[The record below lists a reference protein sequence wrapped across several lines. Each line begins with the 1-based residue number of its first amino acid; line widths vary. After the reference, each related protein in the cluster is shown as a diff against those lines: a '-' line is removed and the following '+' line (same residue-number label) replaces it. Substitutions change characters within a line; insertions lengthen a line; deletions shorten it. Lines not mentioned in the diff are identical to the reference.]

1 MTRGHAPFA
10 AHSHNIDRSDVLSP
24 GCWGAFARV
33 RATAPAAPF
42 APAVSAEAGAAA
54 GPERSARVRV
64 PWKAA
69 KNMFLLSGGTR
80 LCGELEVGCAK
91 NAVLPILAA
100 AMLTDAPVTVED
112 CPDLVDARNMLS
124 ILETLGCRVEARGRD
139 VLLDASR
146 AESHEMPEN
155 LSKRLRSSIFMLGP
169 LIARFGRARVSYPG
183 GCEIG
188 QRPIDLH
195 LKGLRAL
202 GVTIREAHG
211 MIECDGA
218 RLRGADVYLDFP
230 SVGATENV
238 MMAAVL
244 ARGRT
249 TIHNAAREPEI
260 RDLQAFINALGGKIR
275 GGGTDRVT
283 IEGVRSLG
291 GARYRP
297 LPDRI
302 VAGTL
307 LAAAAATRGE
317 VLLRRVCPGD
327 LGAVLDK
334 LRQAGCAVETEEETI
349 FLRARTLKPFEVSTQ
364 PFPGFP
370 TDLQAQFMALAC
382 AVEGAS
388 VIVEN
393 VFENRF
399 AHAAQLRRMG
409 ADIFLS
415 GRLAVVR
422 GGRLYGAEVQASDL
436 RGGAALVIAAL
447 AAEGESRV
455 ENVELIDRGYEALET
470 MLAAL
475 GANIRRI

>member
-1 MTRGHAPFA
+1 
-10 AHSHNIDRSDVLSP
+10 
-24 GCWGAFARV
+24 
-33 RATAPAAPF
+33 
-42 APAVSAEAGAAA
+42 
-54 GPERSARVRV
+54 
-64 PWKAA
+64 
-69 KNMFLLSGGTR
+69 MFLVSGGKR
-80 LCGELEVGCAK
+80 LCGALEVGCAK

-100 AMLTDAPVTVED
+100 AMLTDAPVTLED

-124 ILETLGCRVEARGRD
+124 ILETLGCRVERRGRE
-139 VLLDASR
+139 VRLDASR
-146 AESHEMPEN
+146 AENHEMPEK
-155 LSKRLRSSIFMLGP
+155 LSKRLRSSIFLLGP

-211 MIECDGA
+211 MIECEGA

-260 RDLQAFINALGGKIR
+260 RDLQAFINALGGKVR

-283 IEGVRSLG
+283 IEGVKALG
-291 GARYRP
+291 AARYRP

-317 VLLRRVCPGD
+317 VLLRRACPGD

-334 LRQAGCAVETEEETI
+334 LRQAGCEVEAEGEEI
-349 FLRARTLKPFEVSTQ
+349 FLRARALKPFEVSTQ

-382 AVEGAS
+382 AVQGAS
-388 VIVEN
+388 VVVEN

-422 GGRLYGAEVQASDL
+422 GGRLYGAEVQAGDL
-436 RGGAALVIAAL
+436 RGGAALAL

-455 ENVELIDRGYEALET
+455 ENVELIDRGYERLEE

-475 GANIRRI
+475 GADIRRL

>member
-1 MTRGHAPFA
+1 
-10 AHSHNIDRSDVLSP
+10 
-24 GCWGAFARV
+24 
-33 RATAPAAPF
+33 
-42 APAVSAEAGAAA
+42 
-54 GPERSARVRV
+54 
-64 PWKAA
+64 
-69 KNMFLLSGGTR
+69 MFQIVGGRRLSG
-80 LCGELEVGCAK
+80 ELQVGCAK

-100 AMLTDAPVTVED
+100 ALLTDEAVTIED
-112 CPDLVDARNMLS
+112 CPVLVDACNMLS
-124 ILETLGCRVEARGRD
+124 ILTTLGCRVERRGRE
-139 VLLDASR
+139 VILDASR
-146 AESHEMPEN
+146 AENHEMPEQ

-169 LIARFGRARVSYPG
+169 LIGRFRRAKVSYPG

-202 GVTIREAHG
+202 GVRIREEHG

-218 RLRGADVYLDFP
+218 QLRGADVYLDFP

-260 RDLQAFINALGGKIR
+260 RDLQNFINALGGRVR
-275 GGGTDRVT
+275 GGGSDRVVV
-283 IEGVRSLG
+283 EGVKALG

-317 VLLRRVCPGD
+317 VLLRRVIPGD

-334 LRQAGCAVETEEETI
+334 LRQAGCAVESTQSEI
-349 FLRARTLKPFEVSTQ
+349 YLRSGAPAPFELSTQ

-382 AVEGAS
+382 VLPGAS

-409 ADIFLS
+409 ADIFIS
-415 GRLAVVR
+415 NRLAVVR
-422 GGRLYGAEVQASDL
+422 GGRLCGANVQAGDL

-455 ENVELIDRGYEALET
+455 ENVELIDRGYESLEG
-470 MLAAL
+470 MLTGL
-475 GANIRRI
+475 GANIQRL

>member
-1 MTRGHAPFA
+1 
-10 AHSHNIDRSDVLSP
+10 
-24 GCWGAFARV
+24 
-33 RATAPAAPF
+33 
-42 APAVSAEAGAAA
+42 
-54 GPERSARVRV
+54 
-64 PWKAA
+64 
-69 KNMFLLSGGTR
+69 MFLVSGGRR

-100 AMLTDAPVTVED
+100 AMLTDTPVTVED

-139 VLLDASR
+139 VVLDASR
-146 AESHEMPEN
+146 AENHEMPEK
-155 LSKRLRSSIFMLGP
+155 LSKRLRSSIFLLGP
-169 LIARFGRARVSYPG
+169 LVARFGRARVSYPG

-202 GVTIREAHG
+202 GVQIRETHG

-260 RDLQAFINALGGKIR
+260 RDLQNFINALGGKVR
-275 GGGTDRVT
+275 GGGTDCVT
-283 IEGVRSLG
+283 VEGVRSLG
-291 GARYRP
+291 GACYRP

-307 LAAAAATRGE
+307 LAAAAVTRGE
-317 VLLRRVCPGD
+317 VFLRRVCPGD

-334 LRQAGCAVETEEETI
+334 LRQAGCAVEAEEETI

-382 AVEGAS
+382 AAEGAS

-422 GGRLYGAEVQASDL
+422 GGRLYGAEVQAGDL

-455 ENVELIDRGYEALET
+455 ENVELIDRGYEHLEN

>member
-1 MTRGHAPFA
+1 MGGHAPFA

-24 GCWGAFARV
+24 RML
-33 RATAPAAPF
+33 
-42 APAVSAEAGAAA
+42 
-54 GPERSARVRV
+54 
-64 PWKAA
+64 WKAA
-69 KNMFLLSGGTR
+69 KRMFLVSGGRR
-80 LCGELEVGCAK
+80 LCGRYEVDCAK

-100 AMLTDAPVTVED
+100 AMLTDAPVTIED

-124 ILETLGCRVEARGRD
+124 ILETLGCRVEKRGRE

-146 AESHEMPEN
+146 AEDHEMPER
-155 LSKRLRSSIFMLGP
+155 LSKRLRSSIFLLGP

-202 GVTIREAHG
+202 GVQIREAHG
-211 MIECDGA
+211 MIECEGA

-260 RDLQAFINALGGKIR
+260 RDLQDFINALGGKVR
-275 GGGTDRVT
+275 GGGTDRVA
-283 IEGVRSLG
+283 IEGVKSLG

-307 LAAAAATRGE
+307 LAAAAITHGE
-317 VLLRRVCPGD
+317 VLLERVIPGD

-334 LRQAGCAVETEEETI
+334 LRQAGCEVEAEGEAI
-349 FLRARTLKPFEVSTQ
+349 FLRAGSLRPFEISTQ

-382 AVEGAS
+382 VAEGAS

-422 GGRLYGAEVQASDL
+422 GGRLYGAEVQAGDL
-436 RGGAALVIAAL
+436 RGGAALALAAL

-455 ENVELIDRGYEALET
+455 ENVELIDRGYEHLED

>member
-1 MTRGHAPFA
+1 MFW
-10 AHSHNIDRSDVLSP
+10 VL
-24 GCWGAFARV
+24 
-33 RATAPAAPF
+33 
-42 APAVSAEAGAAA
+42 
-54 GPERSARVRV
+54 
-64 PWKAA
+64 
-69 KNMFLLSGGTR
+69 GGRR

-100 AMLTDAPVTVED
+100 ALLTDEPVTVED
-112 CPDLVDARNMLS
+112 CPALVDVRNMLS
-124 ILETLGCRVEARGRD
+124 ILKTLGCRVEARGRD
-139 VLLDASR
+139 VVIDASR
-146 AESHEMPEN
+146 AESHEMPET

-169 LIARFGRARVSYPG
+169 LIGRFRRARVSYPG

-211 MIECDGA
+211 MIDCDGA
-218 RLRGADVYLDFP
+218 RLQGADVYLDFP

-260 RDLQAFINALGGKIR
+260 RDLQDFINALGGRVR

-283 IEGVRSLG
+283 IEGVKALG

-317 VLLRRVCPGD
+317 VLLRRARPGD

-334 LRQAGCAVETEEETI
+334 LRQAGCEVEAGEAEI
-349 FLRARTLKPFEVSTQ
+349 FLRSRALKPFEVSTQ

-409 ADIFLS
+409 ADIFLN

-422 GGRLYGAEVQASDL
+422 GGKLCGAAVQAGDL

-455 ENVELIDRGYEALET
+455 ENVELIDRGYEALER

-475 GANIRRI
+475 GADIKRL

>member
-1 MTRGHAPFA
+1 
-10 AHSHNIDRSDVLSP
+10 
-24 GCWGAFARV
+24 
-33 RATAPAAPF
+33 
-42 APAVSAEAGAAA
+42 
-54 GPERSARVRV
+54 
-64 PWKAA
+64 
-69 KNMFLLSGGTR
+69 MFLVSGGRR

-100 AMLTDAPVTVED
+100 AMLTDTPVTVED

-139 VLLDASR
+139 VVLDASR
-146 AESHEMPEN
+146 AENHEMPEK
-155 LSKRLRSSIFMLGP
+155 LSKRLRSSIFLLGP
-169 LIARFGRARVSYPG
+169 LVARFGRARVSYPG

-202 GVTIREAHG
+202 GVQIRETHG

-260 RDLQAFINALGGKIR
+260 RDLQNFINALGGKVR
-275 GGGTDRVT
+275 GGGTDCVT
-283 IEGVRSLG
+283 VEGVRSLG
-291 GARYRP
+291 GACYRP

-307 LAAAAATRGE
+307 LAAAAVTRGE

-334 LRQAGCAVETEEETI
+334 LRQAGCAVEAEEETI

-382 AVEGAS
+382 AAEGAS

-422 GGRLYGAEVQASDL
+422 GGRLYGAEVQAGDL

-455 ENVELIDRGYEALET
+455 ENVELIDRGYEHLED

>member
-1 MTRGHAPFA
+1 MY
-10 AHSHNIDRSDVLSP
+10 
-24 GCWGAFARV
+24 RV
-33 RATAPAAPF
+33 IGGRRI
-42 APAVSAEAGAAA
+42 AG
-54 GPERSARVRV
+54 EVR
-64 PWKAA
+64 
-69 KNMFLLSGGTR
+69 
-80 LCGELEVGCAK
+80 VGCAK

-100 AMLTDAPVTVED
+100 TILTREPVTIED
-112 CPDLVDARNMLS
+112 CPELSDVKNMLA
-124 ILETLGCRVEARGRD
+124 ILETLGCHIQAMPEGVWIDAGCAGRY
-139 VLLDASR
+139 
-146 AESHEMPEN
+146 EMPEH
-155 LSKRLRSSIFMLGP
+155 LSKQLRSSIFMLGP
-169 LIARFGRARVSYPG
+169 LIGRFRRAKVTYPG

-202 GVTIREAHG
+202 GVTIREEHG
-211 MIECDGA
+211 MIYCDGQK
-218 RLRGADVYLDFP
+218 LRGAEVYLDFP

-244 ARGRT
+244 ARGET

-260 RDLQAFINALGGKIR
+260 RDLQDFINRLGGRVR
-275 GGGTDRVT
+275 GGGTDCVRVQ
-283 IEGVRSLG
+283 GVDALV
-291 GARYRP
+291 GASYRP

-317 VLLRRVCPGD
+317 LTLRDVVSSD
-327 LGAVLDK
+327 LGAVTDK
-334 LRQAGCAVETEEETI
+334 LRQAGCDLQIEEDRI
-349 FLRARTLKPFEVSTQ
+349 SLAAQGKLKPFEISTQ

-382 AVEGAS
+382 AIEGAS

-415 GRLAVVR
+415 NRLAVVR
-422 GGRLYGAEVQASDL
+422 GGKLQGARVQAGDL

-447 AAEGESRV
+447 AAEGESV
-455 ENVELIDRGYEALET
+455 IENVELIDRGYASLEKT
-470 MLAAL
+470 LSRL
-475 GANIRRI
+475 GAQIRRIG

>member
-1 MTRGHAPFA
+1 
-10 AHSHNIDRSDVLSP
+10 
-24 GCWGAFARV
+24 
-33 RATAPAAPF
+33 
-42 APAVSAEAGAAA
+42 
-54 GPERSARVRV
+54 
-64 PWKAA
+64 
-69 KNMFLLSGGTR
+69 MFQVVGGRR

-100 AMLTDAPVTVED
+100 AILTDERVVIED
-112 CPDLVDARNMLS
+112 CPALVDARNMLS
-124 ILETLGCRVEARGRD
+124 ILKTLGCRVETSGSD
-139 VLLDASR
+139 VILDASR
-146 AESHEMPEN
+146 AENHEMPEQ

-169 LIARFGRARVSYPG
+169 LIGRFGRAKVSYPG

-202 GVTIREAHG
+202 GVRIREEHG

-260 RDLQAFINALGGKIR
+260 RDLQDFINALGGRVR
-275 GGGTDRVT
+275 GGGSDCVV
-283 IEGVRSLG
+283 IEGVKARG

-302 VAGTL
+302 VAGTI

-317 VLLRRVCPGD
+317 VLLKRVCPDD

-334 LRQAGCAVETEEETI
+334 LRQAGCAVESGSSQI
-349 FLRARTLKPFEVSTQ
+349 YLRAGALKPFELSTQ

-382 AVEGAS
+382 SIEGAS

-409 ADIFLS
+409 ADIFIS
-415 GRLAVVR
+415 NRLAVVR
-422 GGRLYGAEVQASDL
+422 GAKLYGASVQAGDL

-447 AAEGESRV
+447 VAQGESWV
-455 ENVELIDRGYEALET
+455 ENVELIDRGYASLEN
-470 MLAAL
+470 MLASL
-475 GANIRRI
+475 GAQVRRVERRNQ

>member
-1 MTRGHAPFA
+1 
-10 AHSHNIDRSDVLSP
+10 
-24 GCWGAFARV
+24 
-33 RATAPAAPF
+33 
-42 APAVSAEAGAAA
+42 
-54 GPERSARVRV
+54 
-64 PWKAA
+64 
-69 KNMFLLSGGTR
+69 MFLVSGGRR

-100 AMLTDAPVTVED
+100 AMLTDTPVTVED

-139 VLLDASR
+139 VVLDASR
-146 AESHEMPEN
+146 AENHEMPEK
-155 LSKRLRSSIFMLGP
+155 LSKRLRSSIFLLGP
-169 LIARFGRARVSYPG
+169 LVARFGRARVSYPG

-202 GVTIREAHG
+202 GVQIRETHG

-260 RDLQAFINALGGKIR
+260 RDLQNFINALGGKVR
-275 GGGTDRVT
+275 GGGTDCVT
-283 IEGVRSLG
+283 VEGVRSLG
-291 GARYRP
+291 GACYRP

-307 LAAAAATRGE
+307 LAAAAVTRGE
-317 VLLRRVCPGD
+317 VFLRRVCPGD

-334 LRQAGCAVETEEETI
+334 LRQAGCAVEAEEETI

-364 PFPGFP
+364 PFPGFH

-382 AVEGAS
+382 AAEGAS

-422 GGRLYGAEVQASDL
+422 GGRLYGAEVQAGDL

-455 ENVELIDRGYEALET
+455 ENVELIDRGYEHLEN

>member
-1 MTRGHAPFA
+1 
-10 AHSHNIDRSDVLSP
+10 
-24 GCWGAFARV
+24 
-33 RATAPAAPF
+33 
-42 APAVSAEAGAAA
+42 
-54 GPERSARVRV
+54 
-64 PWKAA
+64 
-69 KNMFLLSGGTR
+69 MFLVVGGKR
-80 LCGELEVGCAK
+80 LCGTIEVGCAK

-100 AMLTDAPVTVED
+100 AILTDEPVTIED
-112 CPDLVDARNMLS
+112 CPKLLDAYNMMS
-124 ILETLGCRVEARGRD
+124 ILKTLGCRVEMRGRD
-139 VLLDASR
+139 IVLDASR
-146 AESHEMPEN
+146 AESHEMPEH

-169 LIARFGRARVSYPG
+169 LIGRFRRAKVTYPG

-202 GVTIREAHG
+202 GVSIRESHG
-211 MIECDGA
+211 MIYCDGSK
-218 RLRGADVYLDFP
+218 LRGGDVYLDFP

-244 ARGRT
+244 ARGKT

-260 RDLQAFINALGGKIR
+260 RDLENFINALGGKVE
-275 GGGTDRVT
+275 GAGTDQIA
-283 IEGVRSLG
+283 IEGVRVLG

-307 LAAAAATRGE
+307 LAAAAATKGE
-317 VLLRRVCPGD
+317 VELKRVNPGD

-334 LRQAGCAVETEEETI
+334 LRQAGCDVESGENTI
-349 FLRARTLKPFEVSTQ
+349 RLAAETLKPFEVSTQ

-382 AVEGAS
+382 AIDGAS

-399 AHAAQLRRMG
+399 AHASQLRRMG

-415 GRLAVVR
+415 NRLAVVR
-422 GGRLYGAEVQASDL
+422 GGKLYGASVQASDL

-447 AAEGESRV
+447 AAEGQSWI
-455 ENVELIDRGYEALET
+455 ENVELIDRGYDNLEG
-470 MLAAL
+470 MLSAL
-475 GANIRRI
+475 GADIQRI

>member
-1 MTRGHAPFA
+1 MFW
-10 AHSHNIDRSDVLSP
+10 VL
-24 GCWGAFARV
+24 
-33 RATAPAAPF
+33 
-42 APAVSAEAGAAA
+42 
-54 GPERSARVRV
+54 
-64 PWKAA
+64 
-69 KNMFLLSGGTR
+69 GGRR

-100 AMLTDAPVTVED
+100 ALLTDEPVTVED
-112 CPDLVDARNMLS
+112 CPALVDVRNMLS
-124 ILETLGCRVEARGRD
+124 ILKTLGCRVEARGRD
-139 VLLDASR
+139 VVIDASR
-146 AESHEMPEN
+146 AESHEMPET

-169 LIARFGRARVSYPG
+169 LIGRFRRARVSYPG

-211 MIECDGA
+211 MIDCDGA
-218 RLRGADVYLDFP
+218 RLQGADVYLDFP

-260 RDLQAFINALGGKIR
+260 RDLQDFINALGGRVR

-283 IEGVRSLG
+283 IEGVKALG

-317 VLLRRVCPGD
+317 VLLRRARPGD

-334 LRQAGCAVETEEETI
+334 LRQAGCEVEAGEAEI
-349 FLRARTLKPFEVSTQ
+349 FLRSRALKPFEVSTQ

-409 ADIFLS
+409 ADIFLN

-422 GGRLYGAEVQASDL
+422 GGKLCGAEVQAGDL
-436 RGGAALVIAAL
+436 RSARLLVIAAL

-455 ENVELIDRGYEALET
+455 ENVELIDRGYEALER

-475 GANIRRI
+475 GADIKRL

>member
-24 GCWGAFARV
+24 GCWGALARV

-334 LRQAGCAVETEEETI
+334 LRQAGCAVETEETRI
-349 FLRARTLKPFEVSTQ
+349 FLRARALRPFEISTQ

>member
-1 MTRGHAPFA
+1 
-10 AHSHNIDRSDVLSP
+10 
-24 GCWGAFARV
+24 
-33 RATAPAAPF
+33 
-42 APAVSAEAGAAA
+42 
-54 GPERSARVRV
+54 
-64 PWKAA
+64 
-69 KNMFLLSGGTR
+69 MFQIVGGRRLSG
-80 LCGELEVGCAK
+80 ELQVGCAK

-100 AMLTDAPVTVED
+100 ALLTDEAVTIED
-112 CPDLVDARNMLS
+112 CPVLVDACNMLS
-124 ILETLGCRVEARGRD
+124 ILTTLGCRVERRGRE
-139 VLLDASR
+139 VILDASR
-146 AESHEMPEN
+146 AENHEMPEQ

-169 LIARFGRARVSYPG
+169 LIGRFRRAKVSYPG

-202 GVTIREAHG
+202 GVRIREEHG

-218 RLRGADVYLDFP
+218 QLRGADVYLDFP

-260 RDLQAFINALGGKIR
+260 RDLQNFINALGGRVR
-275 GGGTDRVT
+275 GGGSDRVVV
-283 IEGVRSLG
+283 EGVKALR

-317 VLLRRVCPGD
+317 VLLRRVIPGD

-334 LRQAGCAVETEEETI
+334 LRQAGCAVESTQSEI
-349 FLRARTLKPFEVSTQ
+349 YLRSGAPAPFELSTQ

-382 AVEGAS
+382 VLPGAS

-409 ADIFLS
+409 ADIFIS
-415 GRLAVVR
+415 NRLAVVR
-422 GGRLYGAEVQASDL
+422 GGRLCGANVQAGDL

-455 ENVELIDRGYEALET
+455 ENVELIDRGYESLEG
-470 MLAAL
+470 MLTGL
-475 GANIRRI
+475 GANIQRL